1 MGLGREPRVGGQ
13 RNLEHCI
20 TDCIDLVTWGRRH
33 RNRSCI
39 HDLDYDL
46 EVYSNIDCITY
57 QVSEVNSK
65 IVTTFKSPIHSCNY
79 DIR

>member
-1 MGLGREPRVGGQ
+1 
-13 RNLEHCI
+13 LEI
-20 TDCIDLVTWGRRH
+20 
-33 RNRSCI
+33 
-39 HDLDYDL
+39 
-46 EVYSNIDCITY
+46 YSNIDCITY